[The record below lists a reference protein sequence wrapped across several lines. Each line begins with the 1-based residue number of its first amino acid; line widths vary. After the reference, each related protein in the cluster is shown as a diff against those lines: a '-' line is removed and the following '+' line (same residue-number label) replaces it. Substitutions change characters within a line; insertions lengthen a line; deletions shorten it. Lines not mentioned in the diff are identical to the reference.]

1 MFRQQLAQ
9 VSLFKDLAPTDL
21 DYVAP
26 FFKSV
31 YLPQNEIIF
40 EQGRIAEYLYI
51 LLEGEVVVNFKPYDG
66 PQLTVAHIQPG
77 GVFGWSAILGRQV
90 YTSIALAAIAS
101 IAIRI
106 RGEELRSLCEEKP
119 LTGLVILERLAGV
132 IAERLN
138 STHAQIFTML
148 TESMDLIVSSPRRAS
163 HD

>member
-1 MFRQQLAQ
+1 MFRQELAQ
-9 VSLFKDLAPTDL
+9 VSLFKDLSPTDL

-26 FFKSV
+26 FFETV
-31 YLPQNEIIF
+31 CLPQNEVIF
-40 EQGRIAEYLYI
+40 EQGRIAEHLYI

-66 PQLTVAHIQPG
+66 PQLTVAHIHPD

-90 YTSIALAAIAS
+90 YTSIALAAVDS
-101 IAIRI
+101 VTIRI
-106 RGEELRSLCEEKP
+106 RGEEFRSLCEEKP
-119 LTGLVILERLAGV
+119 KTGLLILEKLAGV

-148 TESMDLIVSSPRRAS
+148 AESMDLMVSSPRRAS